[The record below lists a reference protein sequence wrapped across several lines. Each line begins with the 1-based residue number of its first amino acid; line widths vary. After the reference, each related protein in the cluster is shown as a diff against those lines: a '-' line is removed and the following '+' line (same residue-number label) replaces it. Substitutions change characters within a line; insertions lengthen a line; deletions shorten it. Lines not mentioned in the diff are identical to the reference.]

1 MTNPNTHSTRHSTR
15 LGVLDIGSNTVHM
28 LIVDA
33 AVGSR
38 PEPEASTKT
47 TVRLMDFLKEDGS
60 IRKAGVEA
68 LLNAV
73 DESMQLAE
81 RYQIS
86 QLLALAT
93 SAIHD
98 AANGNKILHRI
109 EEIVGQRITVL
120 SGDDEARLTFLAA
133 RRWYGWDAGRLLV
146 IDVGGGS
153 LEVAV
158 GSEEEP
164 SVATSARI
172 GAGIVT
178 RDYLPGGMATPK
190 ELETARKKV
199 RKRIADVA
207 DAIPTEDYSSHAVGT
222 SKAIRSLAR
231 LAGSVIHQPGRED
244 ALSAEREQLE
254 DWLPRLASIDP
265 AQRTALPGI
274 TQDRAFSI
282 VGAGI
287 VAVEIMDALGIN
299 EIEVCPW
306 ALREGAILRWLDQYG
321 RTRIGF

>member
-1 MTNPNTHSTRHSTR
+1 MANRKAHSTR

-81 RYQIS
+81 QYQIS

-98 AANGNKILHRI
+98 APNGNKILHKI

-120 SGDDEARLTFLAA
+120 SGDDEARMTFLAV

-146 IDVGGGS
+146 IDIGGGS
-153 LEVAV
+153 LEVAL

-164 SVATSARI
+164 SIATSTRV

-190 ELETARKKV
+190 ELETARRKV
-199 RKRIADVA
+199 RKRIGGLV
-207 DAIPTEDYSSHAVGT
+207 DAIPAEDYSSHAVGT

-244 ALSAEREQLE
+244 ALSVEREQLE
-254 DWLPRLASIDP
+254 DWIPRIASIEP
-265 AQRTALPGI
+265 ASRAALPGI
-274 TQDRAFSI
+274 TQDRTLTI

>member
-1 MTNPNTHSTRHSTR
+1 MANRKAHSTR

-81 RYQIS
+81 QYQIS

-98 AANGNKILHRI
+98 APNGNKILHKI

-120 SGDDEARLTFLAA
+120 SGDDEARMTFLAA

-146 IDVGGGS
+146 IDIGGGS
-153 LEVAV
+153 LEVAL

-164 SVATSARI
+164 SIATSARV

-190 ELETARKKV
+190 ELETARRKV
-199 RKRIADVA
+199 RKRIGDLV
-207 DAIPTEDYSSHAVGT
+207 DAIPAEDYSSHAVGT

-244 ALSAEREQLE
+244 ALSVEREQLE
-254 DWLPRLASIDP
+254 DWIPRLASIEP
-265 AQRTALPGI
+265 ASRAALPGI
-274 TQDRAFSI
+274 TQDRALTI

>member
-1 MTNPNTHSTRHSTR
+1 MANRKAHSTR

-81 RYQIS
+81 QYQIS

-98 AANGNKILHRI
+98 APNGNKILHKI

-120 SGDDEARLTFLAA
+120 SGDDEARMTFLAA

-146 IDVGGGS
+146 IDIGGGS
-153 LEVAV
+153 LEVAL

-164 SVATSARI
+164 SIATSARV

-190 ELETARKKV
+190 ELETARRKV
-199 RKRIADVA
+199 RKRIGDLV
-207 DAIPTEDYSSHAVGT
+207 DAIPAEDYSSHAVGT

-244 ALSAEREQLE
+244 ALSVEREQLE
-254 DWLPRLASIDP
+254 DWVPRLASIEP
-265 AQRTALPGI
+265 ASRAALPGI
-274 TQDRAFSI
+274 TQDRALTI

-287 VAVEIMDALGIN
+287 VAVEIMDALSIN

>member
-1 MTNPNTHSTRHSTR
+1 MANSKTHSTR

-60 IRKAGVEA
+60 IRKAGVDA

-98 AANGNKILHRI
+98 APNGNKILHRI

-146 IDVGGGS
+146 IDIGGGS
-153 LEVAV
+153 LEVAL

-190 ELETARKKV
+190 ELEAARKKV
-199 RKRIADVA
+199 RKRIADLVG
-207 DAIPTEDYSSHAVGT
+207 AIPAEDYTSHAVGT

-244 ALSAEREQLE
+244 ALSVEREQLE
-254 DWLPRLASIDP
+254 DWLPRLASIEP
-265 AQRTALPGI
+265 AQRAALPGI
-274 TQDRAFSI
+274 TQDRAGSI

>member
-1 MTNPNTHSTRHSTR
+1 MANRKAHSTR

-81 RYQIS
+81 QYQIS

-98 AANGNKILHRI
+98 APNGNKILHKI

-120 SGDDEARLTFLAA
+120 SGDDEARMTFLAA

-146 IDVGGGS
+146 IDIGGGS
-153 LEVAV
+153 LEVAL

-164 SVATSARI
+164 SIATSARV

-190 ELETARKKV
+190 ELEMARRKV
-199 RKRIADVA
+199 RKRIGGLV
-207 DAIPTEDYSSHAVGT
+207 DAIPAEDYSSHAVGT

-244 ALSAEREQLE
+244 ALSVEREQLE
-254 DWLPRLASIDP
+254 DWIPRLASIEP
-265 AQRTALPGI
+265 ASRAALPGI
-274 TQDRAFSI
+274 TQDRALTI

>member
-1 MTNPNTHSTRHSTR
+1 MANRKAHSTR

-81 RYQIS
+81 QYQIS

-98 AANGNKILHRI
+98 APNGNKILHKI

-120 SGDDEARLTFLAA
+120 SGDDEARMTFLAA

-146 IDVGGGS
+146 IDIGGGS
-153 LEVAV
+153 LEVAL

-164 SVATSARI
+164 SIATSARV

-190 ELETARKKV
+190 ELEMARRKV
-199 RKRIADVA
+199 RKRIGDLV
-207 DAIPTEDYSSHAVGT
+207 DAIPAEDYSSHAVGT

-244 ALSAEREQLE
+244 ALSVEREQLE
-254 DWLPRLASIDP
+254 DWIPRLASIEP
-265 AQRTALPGI
+265 ASRAALPGI
-274 TQDRAFSI
+274 TQDRALTI

>member
-1 MTNPNTHSTRHSTR
+1 MANRKAHSTR

-81 RYQIS
+81 QYQIS

-98 AANGNKILHRI
+98 APNGNKILHKI

-120 SGDDEARLTFLAA
+120 SGDDEARMTFLAV

-146 IDVGGGS
+146 IDIGGGS
-153 LEVAV
+153 LEVAL

-164 SVATSARI
+164 SIATSARV

-190 ELETARKKV
+190 ELETARRKV
-199 RKRIADVA
+199 RKRIGGLV
-207 DAIPTEDYSSHAVGT
+207 DAIPAEDYSSHAVGT

-244 ALSAEREQLE
+244 ALSVEREQLE
-254 DWLPRLASIDP
+254 DWIPRIASIDP
-265 AQRTALPGI
+265 ASRAARPGI
-274 TQDRAFSI
+274 TQDRALTI

-306 ALREGAILRWLDQYG
+306 GLREGAILRWLDQYG